1 MAKNDG
7 GALAGLKVVDLTR
20 ILAGPFCTQML
31 GDHGAEIIKV
41 EPPHG
46 DDTRTWG
53 PPFKDDQSAYFAGV
67 NRNKKSISL
76 DLSKAPG
83 QEILFKMLEDAD
95 VLIEN
100 FKAGQMEKWNIGY
113 EQTIKQKF
121 PSLIYCRITGFGADG
136 PFGGMPGYDAI
147 AQVMSGLVSV
157 NGAADG
163 PPFRLGVPVSDLC
176 TGLYASNA
184 ILMALA
190 ERAQSGEG
198 QQVDV
203 SLLACSISLLHPHGA
218 NYLMSGKRPRR
229 TGNAHPN
236 IAPYELFETKNGSLF
251 IAGGNDRQF
260 AALCRELGHPEIAD
274 DPRFATNAGRVEN
287 RDTLSERLSE
297 LLGDQDGIAL
307 AESLLSK
314 GIPAGPVL
322 DIPEALDHPQSQHM
336 EMSYEMD
343 GFKGIGVPVK
353 MSRTPGRP
361 RSNPPV
367 FAADSQSVLRDHG
380 YSEADIQ
387 DLLEQGIINVVS
399 DISEAAE

>member
-1 MAKNDG
+1 MVDQAA

-20 ILAGPFCTQML
+20 ILAGPYCTQML

-53 PPFKDDQSAYFAGV
+53 PPFKDGQSAYFSGV

-76 DLSKAPG
+76 NLAEAAG
-83 QEILFKMLEDAD
+83 QDVFYRLLADAD

-100 FKAGQMEKWNIGY
+100 FKAGQMEKWGLGY
-113 EQTIKQKF
+113 DQGLSERF
-121 PSLIYCRITGFGADG
+121 PGLIYCRITGYGADG

-190 ERAQSGEG
+190 ERARSGKG

-203 SLLACSISLLHPHGA
+203 SLMACSISLLHPHGA
-218 NYLMSGKRPRR
+218 NYLMSGKRPER

-236 IAPYELFETKNGSLF
+236 IAPYELFETANGSLF

-260 AALCRELGHPEIAD
+260 AALCAMLDRPGLAT
-274 DPRFATNAGRVEN
+274 DPRFATNASRVEN
-287 RDTLSERLSE
+287 RDALSAILAE
-297 LLGDQDGIAL
+297 AL
-307 AESLLSK
+307 APLDGVTLAETLLAK

-322 DIPEALDHPQSQHM
+322 GIPEALDHPQSRHM
-336 EMSYEMD
+336 DMTVDIE
-343 GFKGIGVPVK
+343 GFRGIGIPVK
-353 MSRTPGRP
+353 MSRTPGAPRTRP
-361 RSNPPV
+361 PR
-367 FAADSQSVLRDHG
+367 FAADTEAVLRDLG
-380 YSEADIQ
+380 YTEADIARLV
-387 DLLEQGIINVVS
+387 DAGAIRSAQG
-399 DISEAAE
+399 EPQPA